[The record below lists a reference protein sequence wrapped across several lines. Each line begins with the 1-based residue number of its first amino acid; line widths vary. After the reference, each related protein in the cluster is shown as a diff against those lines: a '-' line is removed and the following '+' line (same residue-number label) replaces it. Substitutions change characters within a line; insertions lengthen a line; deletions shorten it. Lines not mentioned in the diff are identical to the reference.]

1 MVLKLGNFGKYI
13 RNTWRGTEKISWTDC
28 VRNEE
33 VLHRVKEER
42 NIIHTV
48 KRSKAIWIDHI
59 LCRNCFLKHVIEGNI
74 VGRIKVTGRRGGRRK
89 HLPGELKETR

>member
-1 MVLKLGNFGKYI
+1 MIDG
-13 RNTWRGTEKISWTDC
+13 

-48 KRSKAIWIDHI
+48 KRRIGYM
-59 LCRNCFLKHVIEGNI
+59 LRRNCLVKHIIEGKI
-74 VGRIKVTGRRGGRRK
+74 EGGIQVTGRKGRRLK
-89 HLPGELKETR
+89 QLLDDLKERKIQ